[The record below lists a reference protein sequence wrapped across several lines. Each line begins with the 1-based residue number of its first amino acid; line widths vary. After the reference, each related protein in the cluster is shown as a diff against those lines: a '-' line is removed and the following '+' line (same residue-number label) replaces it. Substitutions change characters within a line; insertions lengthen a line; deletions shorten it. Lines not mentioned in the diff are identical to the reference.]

1 MLQPTSL
8 AETSARSL
16 PAKVL
21 IVDDSVV
28 ARGLFSRWVDERP
41 GLSVVGTASDGK
53 GAVRSAASLQPDIVI
68 LDLDMPIMDGLTAL
82 PEILKASP
90 GSAVIVASS
99 LTARSARLSM
109 QCLALGAV
117 DVQPKPESNRDI
129 TMSLSFRQELIGKL
143 EGLIETTRRN
153 RRNAVSADGRREGP
167 SGQAEGGRS
176 MRPSLRFE
184 VTPRI
189 LLMGASTGG
198 PRAVL
203 DFLVNLGPAAQRLPI
218 VIAQHM
224 PALFT
229 TSFAEQLHAHLKRP
243 VREAIHGEAP
253 MPGMIYVAPGGR
265 HLRIEKEPAP
275 RLMLDDGDPV
285 RFCRPSV
292 DLLFGDAAAVYGA
305 SALAVVLTG
314 MGSDGLNGARALRE
328 AGACILVQ
336 DEASS
341 VVWGMPGAVRRAG
354 LAHEAL
360 PPDVMGSV
368 VGVALSSGG
377 RP

>member
-1 MLQPTSL
+1 MLNHTFPAEPT
-8 AETSARSL
+8 ARSL

-28 ARGLFSRWVDERP
+28 ARGLFSRWIDERP
-41 GLSVVGTASDGK
+41 GLSVVGAASDGK

-82 PEILKASP
+82 PEILKVSP
-90 GSAVIVASS
+90 GSAVIIASS
-99 LTARSARLSM
+99 LTARSAQLSM

-129 TMSLSFRQELIGKL
+129 TISRSFRQELVAKL
-143 EGLIETTRRN
+143 EGLVETTRRN
-153 RRNAVSADGRREGP
+153 RRCGNWQDAMRSDLAGHADPGRT
-167 SGQAEGGRS
+167 GRS
-176 MRPSLRFE
+176 ALRFE

-189 LLMGASTGG
+189 LLIGASTGG
-198 PRAVL
+198 PRAIL
-203 DFLVNLGPAAQRLPI
+203 DFLVNLGPSTLRLPI

-229 TSFAEQLHAHLKRP
+229 ASLAEQLQAHLKRP

-253 MPGMIYVAPGGR
+253 MPGLIYVAPGGR
-265 HLRIEKEPAP
+265 HLRLDKEPAP
-275 RLMLDDGDPV
+275 RLMIDDSDPV

-292 DLLFGDAAAVYGA
+292 DLLFSDAAAVYGA

-314 MGSDGLNGARALRE
+314 MGSDGLNGARALHK

-341 VVWGMPGAVRRAG
+341 VVWGMPGAIRRAG

-360 PPDVMGSV
+360 PPDRLGSL
-368 VGVALSSGG
+368 VGVALSSGA

>member
-1 MLQPTSL
+1 
-8 AETSARSL
+8 
-16 PAKVL
+16 VL

-53 GAVRSAASLQPDIVI
+53 GAVRLAASLQPDIVI

-82 PEILKASP
+82 PEILKVSP

-109 QCLALGAV
+109 QCLAVGAV

-143 EGLIETTRRN
+143 EGLIETTRRA
-153 RRNAVSADGRREGP
+153 RRNAVSAGGRRADP
-167 SGQAEGGRS
+167 SLHADAGRNGRQA
-176 MRPSLRFE
+176 LRFE

-198 PRAVL
+198 PRAIL

-229 TSFAEQLHAHLKRP
+229 TSFAEQLQAHLKRP
-243 VREAIHGEAP
+243 VREAVHGEAP
-253 MPGMIYVAPGGR
+253 APGMIYIAPGGR
-265 HLRIEKEPAP
+265 HLRLEKEPAP
-275 RLMLDDGDPV
+275 RMKLDDGDPV

-328 AGACILVQ
+328 AGARILVQ

-341 VVWGMPGAVRRAG
+341 VVWGMPGAVKRAG

-360 PPDVMGSV
+360 PPDEMGSV